1 MLSPIGSSDQPGAIL
16 RGIGTAVPDTVA
28 QTADTVAFLSRAAE
42 AQPGCTPRLLRVL
55 ASMAERSGV
64 AQRATVL
71 TDFLERDPERFAFF
85 PPRWSL
91 EPFPSTARRM
101 EVFEAAAPPLAARA
115 AQAAL
120 ADADVAPGEVTHLV
134 LSTCTG
140 FFAPGP
146 DIELL
151 RRLGLRSDV
160 QRTVVGF
167 MGCYAG
173 INAMRLADQIVRAD
187 PSAVVLQVAVEL
199 CSLHYQKTP
208 DLSLLVA
215 NLLFG
220 DGASAAVY
228 SSEGPG
234 RGRILRTRSQVTA
247 DSADQMRWEIGDHGF
262 VMHLDASV
270 PKTIEAHARQFVEG
284 LVEDA
289 PGALG
294 WAVHPGGRRIVEAIA
309 NALDLTREDLAA
321 SFDVLREHGN
331 LSSATILF
339 VLDRALARHRA
350 GDRLCVLGFGPGLT
364 MEGATIDVLG

>member
-1 MLSPIGSSDQPGAIL
+1 MLSPRPSADQPGAFL
-16 RGIGTAVPDTVA
+16 LGIGTAVPEHVARTEDTVR
-28 QTADTVAFLSRAAE
+28 FLSRAAE
-42 AQPGCTPRLLRVL
+42 AQPGCSPRLLRLL
-55 ASMAERSGV
+55 ASMADRSGV

-71 TDFLERDPERFAFF
+71 SDFLEDAPERFTFF
-85 PPRWSL
+85 PPSWAL
-91 EPFPSTARRM
+91 DPFPSTAQRM
-101 EVFEAAAPPLAARA
+101 AVYESSAPSLAARA
-115 AQAAL
+115 AEAAL
-120 ADADVAPGEVTHLV
+120 HDAGVDPAAVTHLV

-146 DIELL
+146 DIELI
-151 RRLGLRSDV
+151 RRLGLRPTV

-173 INAMRLADQIVRAD
+173 INAMRLSDQIVRAD
-187 PSAVVLQVAVEL
+187 PGAVVLQVAVEL
-199 CSLHYQKTP
+199 CSLHYQKAP

-234 RGRILRTRSQVTA
+234 RGQIVATRSEVTA

-270 PKTIEAHARQFVEG
+270 PKTIEAHARGFVEA
-284 LVEDA
+284 LVGGT
-289 PGALG
+289 PSGLG
-294 WAVHPGGRRIVEAIA
+294 WAVHPGGRRIVEAIGS
-309 NALDLTREDLAA
+309 ALDLSRDDLAA
-321 SFDVLREHGN
+321 SFDVLRDYGN

-364 MEGATIDVLG
+364 MEGATIDVLR